1 MNDNDGLD
9 AHLQQLYR
17 QLPTQ
22 EPSSH
27 IDQVILNAAKVKKMW
42 HQPFAL
48 AATVVMATSL
58 IWYWQAEQPQQ
69 LQQAMSVAT
78 PSAKMQQDAPV
89 VMSLPDEPFKE
100 ESIKNSAPQQK
111 TLAMPSS
118 VPQQEKS
125 RINDAPQTA
134 KKSQTAPSMMSDNLT
149 TLKEDNSVAAAPQPV
164 LEAMTKTKKEAVN
177 QPIAQG
183 ALGASQAQEKDN
195 AQRQLSEKRQTSP
208 IMAKQALMRDAQAR
222 FDGVERAESKPI
234 APTRL
239 QDVQRVFEQHHSEL
253 NKVYLQELKKDI
265 NTTANIHFKL
275 AITATGK
282 VSLCEVINSDLNNAQ
297 LEAQIVTLVKDF
309 DFGEGDAWQGE
320 YPIRFYKNKIAP

>member
-9 AHLQQLYR
+9 ARLQQLYR

-27 IDQVILNAAKVKKMW
+27 IDQVILNAAKIKKTW
-42 HQPFAL
+42 HQPFSV

-58 IWYWQAEQPQQ
+58 IWYWQAQQPQQ
-69 LQQAMSVAT
+69 LQQAMSV
-78 PSAKMQQDAPV
+78 KIYQDVPV
-89 VMSLPDEPFKE
+89 VASFPDEPFKE

-125 RINDAPQTA
+125 RNNDAPQTA
-134 KKSQTAPSMMSDNLT
+134 KKSQTVPSMMSDNLT
-149 TLKEDNSVAAAPQPV
+149 TLEEDNSVEVAAPKPV
-164 LEAMTKTKKEAVN
+164 LEAITKTKKEEVN

-195 AQRQLSEKRQTSP
+195 AQRQLSEKRQANP

-222 FDGVERAESKPI
+222 LDETKPERAESKQL
-234 APTRL
+234 ATTRL
-239 QDVQRVFEQHHSEL
+239 QEVQRVFEQHHVALKNIYLREL
-253 NKVYLQELKKDI
+253 SDSLNIKGEL
-265 NTTANIHFKL
+265 HLKL

-282 VSLCEVINSDLNNAQ
+282 VSQCEVISSNLNNLG
-297 LEAQIVTLVKDF
+297 LETKLVALVKSF
-309 DFGEGDAWQGE
+309 EFGEGEAWHGE
-320 YPIRFYKNKIAP
+320 YVLGLP

>member
-9 AHLQQLYR
+9 ARLQQLYR

-27 IDQVILNAAKVKKMW
+27 IDQVILNAAKIKKTW
-42 HQPFAL
+42 HQPFSV

-78 PSAKMQQDAPV
+78 PSAKIYQDAPV
-89 VMSLPDEPFKE
+89 AEPLSDELVKE

-125 RINDAPQTA
+125 RNNDAPQTA
-134 KKSQTAPSMMSDNLT
+134 KKSQTVPSMMSDNLT
-149 TLKEDNSVAAAPQPV
+149 TLEEDNSVEVAAPKPV
-164 LEAMTKTKKEAVN
+164 LEAITKTKKEEVN

-195 AQRQLSEKRQTSP
+195 AQRQLSEKRQANP

-222 FDGVERAESKPI
+222 LDETKPERAESKQLVT
-234 APTRL
+234 TRL
-239 QDVQRVFEQHHSEL
+239 QEVQRVFEQHHVALKNIYLREL
-253 NKVYLQELKKDI
+253 SDSLNIKGEL
-265 NTTANIHFKL
+265 HLKL

-282 VSLCEVINSDLNNAQ
+282 VSQCEVISSNLNNLG
-297 LEAQIVTLVKDF
+297 LETKLVALVKSF
-309 DFGEGDAWQGE
+309 EFGEGEAWHGE
-320 YPIRFYKNKIAP
+320 YVLGLP

>member
-9 AHLQQLYR
+9 ARLQQLYR

-27 IDQVILNAAKVKKMW
+27 IDQVILNAAKIKKTW
-42 HQPFAL
+42 HQPFSV

-69 LQQAMSVAT
+69 LQQAMSV
-78 PSAKMQQDAPV
+78 KIHQDVPV
-89 VMSLPDEPFKE
+89 VASFPDEPFKE

-125 RINDAPQTA
+125 RKNDAPQTA
-134 KKSQTAPSMMSDNLT
+134 KKSQTVPSMMSDNLT
-149 TLKEDNSVAAAPQPV
+149 TLEEDNSVEVAAPKPV
-164 LEAMTKTKKEAVN
+164 LEAITKTKKEEVN

-195 AQRQLSEKRQTSP
+195 AQRQLSEKRQANP

-222 FDGVERAESKPI
+222 LDETKPERAESKP
-234 APTRL
+234 AATRL
-239 QDVQRVFEQHHSEL
+239 QDVRRVFELHYVALKNIYLREL
-253 NKVYLQELKKDI
+253 RNPPNMKDEL
-265 NTTANIHFKL
+265 HLKL
-275 AITATGK
+275 VITATGK
-282 VSLCEVINSDLNNAQ
+282 VSQCDVINSNLNNSD
-297 LEAQIVTLVKDF
+297 LEAKIVALVQGF
-309 DFGEGDAWQGE
+309 DFGGGEAWQGKYMLVLE
-320 YPIRFYKNKIAP
+320 DN

>member
-9 AHLQQLYR
+9 ARLQQLYR

-27 IDQVILNAAKVKKMW
+27 IDQVILNAAKIKKTW
-42 HQPFAL
+42 HQPFSV

-78 PSAKMQQDAPV
+78 PSAKIYQDAPV
-89 VMSLPDEPFKE
+89 AEPLSDELVKE

-125 RINDAPQTA
+125 RNNDAPQTA
-134 KKSQTAPSMMSDNLT
+134 KKSQTVPSIMSDNLT
-149 TLKEDNSVAAAPQPV
+149 TLKEDNSVEVAAPKPV
-164 LEAMTKTKKEAVN
+164 LEAITKTKKEEVN

-195 AQRQLSEKRQTSP
+195 AQRQLSEKRQANP

-222 FDGVERAESKPI
+222 LDETKPERAESKQLVT
-234 APTRL
+234 TRL
-239 QDVQRVFEQHHSEL
+239 QEVQRVFEQHHVALKNIYLREL
-253 NKVYLQELKKDI
+253 SDSLNIKGEL
-265 NTTANIHFKL
+265 HLKL

-282 VSLCEVINSDLNNAQ
+282 VSQCEVISSNLNNLG
-297 LEAQIVTLVKDF
+297 LETKLVALVKSF
-309 DFGEGDAWQGE
+309 EFGEGEAWHGE
-320 YPIRFYKNKIAP
+320 YVLGF

>member
-9 AHLQQLYR
+9 ARLQQLYR

-27 IDQVILNAAKVKKMW
+27 IDQVILNAAKIKKTW
-42 HQPFAL
+42 HQPFSV

-78 PSAKMQQDAPV
+78 PSAKIYQDAPV
-89 VMSLPDEPFKE
+89 AEPLSDELVKE

-125 RINDAPQTA
+125 RNNDAPQTA
-134 KKSQTAPSMMSDNLT
+134 KKSQTVPSMMSDNLT
-149 TLKEDNSVAAAPQPV
+149 TLEEDNSVEVAAPKPV
-164 LEAMTKTKKEAVN
+164 LEAITKTKKEEVN

-195 AQRQLSEKRQTSP
+195 AQRQLSEKRQANP

-222 FDGVERAESKPI
+222 LDETKPER
-234 APTRL
+234 
-239 QDVQRVFEQHHSEL
+239 
-253 NKVYLQELKKDI
+253 
-265 NTTANIHFKL
+265 
-275 AITATGK
+275 
-282 VSLCEVINSDLNNAQ
+282 
-297 LEAQIVTLVKDF
+297 
-309 DFGEGDAWQGE
+309 
-320 YPIRFYKNKIAP
+320 

>member
-1 MNDNDGLD
+1 MNDDDGLD

-195 AQRQLSEKRQTSP
+195 AQRQLSEKRQANP

-222 FDGVERAESKPI
+222 LDETKPERAESKQL
-234 APTRL
+234 ATTRL
-239 QDVQRVFEQHHSEL
+239 QEVQRVFEQHHVALKNIYLREL
-253 NKVYLQELKKDI
+253 SDSLNIKGELHLKI
-265 NTTANIHFKL
+265 

-282 VSLCEVINSDLNNAQ
+282 VSQCEVISSNLNNLG
-297 LEAQIVTLVKDF
+297 LETKLVALVKSF
-309 DFGEGDAWQGE
+309 EFGEGEAWHGE
-320 YPIRFYKNKIAP
+320 YVLGLP

>member
-9 AHLQQLYR
+9 ARLQQLYR

-27 IDQVILNAAKVKKMW
+27 IDQVILNAAKIKKTW
-42 HQPFAL
+42 HQPFSV

-78 PSAKMQQDAPV
+78 PSAKIYQDAPV
-89 VMSLPDEPFKE
+89 AEPLSDELVKE

-125 RINDAPQTA
+125 RNNDAPQTA

-149 TLKEDNSVAAAPQPV
+149 TLKEDNSVEVAAPKPV
-164 LEAMTKTKKEAVN
+164 LEAITKTKKEEVN

-195 AQRQLSEKRQTSP
+195 AQRQLSEKRQANP

-222 FDGVERAESKPI
+222 LDETKLKRVESKP
-234 APTRL
+234 AATRL
-239 QDVQRVFEQHHSEL
+239 QDVRRVFEQHHVALKNIYLREL
-253 NKVYLQELKKDI
+253 SDSLNIKGEL
-265 NTTANIHFKL
+265 HLKL

-282 VSLCEVINSDLNNAQ
+282 VSQCDVINSNLNNSD
-297 LEAQIVTLVKDF
+297 LEAKIVALVQGF
-309 DFGEGDAWQGE
+309 DFGGGEAWQGKYMLVLE
-320 YPIRFYKNKIAP
+320 DN

>member
-9 AHLQQLYR
+9 ARLQQLYR

-27 IDQVILNAAKVKKMW
+27 IDQVILNAAKIKKTW
-42 HQPFAL
+42 HQPFSV

-78 PSAKMQQDAPV
+78 PSAKIYQDAPV
-89 VMSLPDEPFKE
+89 AEPLSDELVKE

-125 RINDAPQTA
+125 RNNDAPQTA
-134 KKSQTAPSMMSDNLT
+134 KKSQTAPSIMSDNLT
-149 TLKEDNSVAAAPQPV
+149 TLKEDNSVEVAAPKPV
-164 LEAMTKTKKEAVN
+164 LEAITKTKKEEVN

-195 AQRQLSEKRQTSP
+195 AQRQLSEKRQANP

-222 FDGVERAESKPI
+222 LDETKPERAESKQLVT
-234 APTRL
+234 TRL
-239 QDVQRVFEQHHSEL
+239 QEVQRVFEQHHVALKNIYLREL
-253 NKVYLQELKKDI
+253 SDSLNIKGEL
-265 NTTANIHFKL
+265 HLKL

-282 VSLCEVINSDLNNAQ
+282 VSQCEVISSNLNNLG
-297 LEAQIVTLVKDF
+297 LETKLVALVKSF
-309 DFGEGDAWQGE
+309 EFGEGEAWHGE
-320 YPIRFYKNKIAP
+320 YVLGLP

>member
-9 AHLQQLYR
+9 ARLQQLYR

-27 IDQVILNAAKVKKMW
+27 IDQVILNAAKIKKTW
-42 HQPFAL
+42 HQPFSV

-89 VMSLPDEPFKE
+89 VMSLPDELLKE
-100 ESIKNSAPQQK
+100 ESVTNAAPQQK
-111 TLAMPSS
+111 TAAMPSS
-118 VPQQEKS
+118 PVTQREKS

-149 TLKEDNSVAAAPQPV
+149 TLKEDNSVEVAAPKPV
-164 LEAMTKTKKEAVN
+164 LEAITKTKKEEVN

-195 AQRQLSEKRQTSP
+195 AQRQLSEKRQANP

-222 FDGVERAESKPI
+222 LDETKPERAESKQL
-234 APTRL
+234 ATTRL
-239 QDVQRVFEQHHSEL
+239 QEVQRVFEQHHVALKNIYLREL
-253 NKVYLQELKKDI
+253 SDSLNIKGEL
-265 NTTANIHFKL
+265 HLKL

-282 VSLCEVINSDLNNAQ
+282 VSQCEVISSNLNNLG
-297 LEAQIVTLVKDF
+297 LETKLVALVKSF
-309 DFGEGDAWQGE
+309 EFGEGEAWHGE
-320 YPIRFYKNKIAP
+320 YVLGLP